1 MASNSNSVVEEGG
14 QDGRR
19 QLLGRP
25 RDAHYLHNSRVVIKE
40 HTTDVVSLVDVYVL
54 VIVACATTPA
64 HSDALVQPRNKR
76 SSSSFT
82 TQVSLLTLTRCES
95 NNNLRIMYPLF
106 YRTAYIISLVVEDFT
121 AENIF
126 IINKI
131 TFIFQYTI
139 THRIQCY
146 LKEIWVVRVRN
157 RPRYWTPND
166 FTPMEIRGCF
176 GLRWIR

>member
-1 MASNSNSVVEEGG
+1 MAWLAIALNSVVEEGG

-40 HTTDVVSLVDVYVL
+40 HTTNVVSLVDVYVLL

-64 HSDALVQPRNKR
+64 HSDALVQPRNTR

-106 YRTAYIISLVVEDFT
+106 YQTANIFSLVVEDFT

-126 IINKI
+126 IINQI
-131 TFIFQYTI
+131 TFIFQYTRFY
-139 THRIQCY
+139 TSNTM
-146 LKEIWVVRVRN
+146 LS
-157 RPRYWTPND
+157 
-166 FTPMEIRGCF
+166 
-176 GLRWIR
+176 

>member
-25 RDAHYLHNSRVVIKE
+25 RDAHYLHNSRVAIKE
-40 HTTDVVSLVDVYVL
+40 HTTNVVSLVDVYVL
-54 VIVACATTPA
+54 VIVAYATTPA
-64 HSDALVQPRNKR
+64 HSDALVQPRNTR

-106 YRTAYIISLVVEDFT
+106 YQTAYITSLVVEDIST
-121 AENIF
+121 ENIF
-126 IINKI
+126 IINQI
-131 TFIFQYTI
+131 PFISQYTI
-139 THRIQCY
+139 KHRIQCS
-146 LKEIWVVRVRN
+146 LKDIWVVRVHN
-157 RPRYWTPND
+157 RARYWTPND
-166 FTPMEIRGCF
+166 FTR
-176 GLRWIR
+176 L